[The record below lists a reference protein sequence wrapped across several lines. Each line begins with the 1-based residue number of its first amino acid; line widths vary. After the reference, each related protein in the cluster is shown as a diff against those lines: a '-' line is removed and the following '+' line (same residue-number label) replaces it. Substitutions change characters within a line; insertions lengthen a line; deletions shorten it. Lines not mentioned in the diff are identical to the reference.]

1 MTCLVYLKKKLFARD
16 HEPHFTEL
24 LLQPY
29 EIDMFTK
36 IKCTMDITV
45 KLCFRFHTNVNKT

>member
-1 MTCLVYLKKKLFARD
+1 MICCNDIFRVCKKSCS
-16 HEPHFTEL
+16 HEHFTEL

-36 IKCTMDITV
+36 IKCTVDNNSCA
-45 KLCFRFHTNVNKT
+45 LG